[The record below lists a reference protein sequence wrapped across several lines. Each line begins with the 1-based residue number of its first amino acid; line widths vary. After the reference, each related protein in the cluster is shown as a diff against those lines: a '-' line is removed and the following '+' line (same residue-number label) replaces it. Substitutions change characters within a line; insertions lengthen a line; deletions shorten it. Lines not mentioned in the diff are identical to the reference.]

1 MSMSDESLV
10 LHQRQIQQRQILAM
24 MGISQWI
31 QPDSPTLNIATL
43 EAMINESST
52 ESSTRLPQTESPV
65 DHDTHNTKTS
75 TQDIAAFTSENEN
88 LKAVEQNYGYQET
101 ATQVINDPSLSQN
114 NLTHKAPVTDDT
126 EAVNIQD
133 YRISSEPTIDTPTAI
148 EKLAE
153 NPATTI
159 SNNQTDSVSNEE
171 RKVPPFDLQGGRYG
185 NWVLMVDIQALD
197 NHSQKLWQNICQALS
212 LECETTSFPICEGM
226 DTLELANASIA
237 GYIFKIGRSDT
248 IKVASLTPL
257 PSGLRYA
264 NRVIVPTLAE
274 MLEDAMLKQNLW
286 QQLSKPQ

>member
-65 DHDTHNTKTS
+65 DHDTHNTKTPI
-75 TQDIAAFTSENEN
+75 QDIAAFTSARENI
-88 LKAVEQNYGYQET
+88 KASEQDYRYQEA
-101 ATQVINDPSLSQN
+101 ATQVLNDPALSQN
-114 NLTHKAPVTDDT
+114 SLTRKSPVADDT
-126 EAVNIQD
+126 EAEDIQD
-133 YRISSEPTIDTPTAI
+133 YRISSKSFIDAPTAI
-148 EKLAE
+148 EKREE
-153 NPATTI
+153 NPLATI
-159 SNNQTDSVSNEE
+159 SSNETNIVLADE

-185 NWVLMVDIQALD
+185 NWVLLVDIQALD